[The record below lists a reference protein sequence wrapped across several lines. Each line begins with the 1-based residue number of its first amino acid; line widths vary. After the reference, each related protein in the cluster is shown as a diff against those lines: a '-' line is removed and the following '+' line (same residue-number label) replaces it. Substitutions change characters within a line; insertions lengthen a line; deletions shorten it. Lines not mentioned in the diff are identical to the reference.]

1 MKILIKTMAGLEAVL
16 AEEAEQLNLTN
27 IQPITRG
34 ITCEGNWAQLYKCNY
49 LMRTAIRVLVPLA
62 EFTIKTQDEYYEAL
76 RTINWSHYFTNQ
88 KTTFAI
94 GATVFSEIFTNSQFA
109 TYRCK
114 DAIVDQLMDK
124 HGYRPNVN
132 LEKPHLVFQVHLSG
146 EKLSVLIDSSG
157 KSLHLRNYKERAY
170 KAPLNEVMAAGIIKL
185 SGWDGTQDFYDPMCG
200 SGTFTTEALMVAA
213 NLPAGQF
220 IERFSFQNWPDYHP
234 EIWQSV
240 KESAQAYI
248 KSPEGNLYASDIN
261 DYAVRDLKKNLQKH
275 KFRDLVNI
283 KKADFLESTGKKNG
297 VVFLNPPYDKRIKM
311 RNITNFYRDIADK
324 LKRDWQGSE
333 AWVISGNAQ
342 AMKNFGLK
350 PTQKHTLDNG
360 GISSK
365 LYKFELYGGSKKA
378 KYQSNPRSRD

>member
-1 MKILIKTMAGLEAVL
+1 MKILIKTMAGLETVL
-16 AEEAEQLNLTN
+16 AEEAKKLNLSN

-34 ITCEGNWAQLYKCNY
+34 IYCEGNWAQLYKCNY
-49 LMRTAIRVLVPLA
+49 LLRSAIRVLVPIA
-62 EFTIKTQDEYYEAL
+62 EFTIKSQEEYYEAL
-76 RTINWSHYFTNQ
+76 RTIKWSHYFKNK

-114 DAIVDQLMDK
+114 DAIVDQLMDLN
-124 HGYRPNVN
+124 GYRPNVN

-185 SGWDGTQDFYDPMCG
+185 SGWDGIRDFYDPMCG
-200 SGTFTTEALMVAA
+200 SGTFTTEALMIAA

-220 IERFSFQNWPDYHP
+220 IERFSFQNWPDFHP
-234 EIWQSV
+234 KIWDSV

-248 KSPEGNLYASDIN
+248 KSPQGNIYASDIN

-275 KFRDLVNI
+275 KFRDMVNI
-283 KKADFLESTGKKNG
+283 RKADFLESKGHREG

-311 RNITNFYRDIADK
+311 RSITDFYRNIADK

-333 AWVISGNAQ
+333 AWVISGNGQ

-350 PTQKHTLDNG
+350 STKKYNLDNG

-378 KYQSNPRSRD
+378 KYQNHRSPA